1 MDVIKAFETTSEI
14 ISGVR
19 AIRNEKG
26 ISPKEQLE
34 LYATANSLEE
44 FNSAL
49 VEKLGNVIIKGGET
63 FPEKG
68 FTFRVGTY
76 EFLIP
81 VSENIDLEAEKEK
94 LMKEKEYLEGFLNSV
109 RKKLSNEKFVNG
121 APEAVV
127 NAERKKEADALAKIA
142 QIEEQLKS
150 F

>member
-1 MDVIKAFETTSEI
+1 LEEFEISSEV

-26 ISPKEQLE
+26 ISPKENLE
-34 LYATANSLEE
+34 LFAVENSNE
-44 FNSAL
+44 AL
-49 VEKLGNVIIKGGET
+49 NTDFIEKLGNVSIQFANQ
-63 FPEKG
+63 FPDKV
-68 FTFRVGTY
+68 FTFRVGTF

-94 LMKEKEYLEGFLNSV
+94 LENEKEYLQGFLNSV

-127 NAERKKEADALAKIA
+127 NAEKKKE
-142 QIEEQLKS
+142 
-150 F
+150 